1 MKYITS
7 FLLAA
12 AFSAVAFA
20 ADVAG
25 VADPA
30 PAAKLSIPDLQKQ
43 VDQLTTQVAQDK
55 QVISVLIAQRN
66 NLAQQLV
73 TQQLDNQEQT
83 LLQQNQA
90 AQTSAAAKK

>member
-20 ADVAG
+20 AD
-25 VADPA
+25 PA
-30 PAAKLSIPDLQKQ
+30 PAEKLSIPDLQKQ

-73 TQQLDNQEQT
+73 TQQLDTQEQT

-90 AQTSAAAKK
+90 GQTSAAAKK

>member
-20 ADVAG
+20 AD
-25 VADPA
+25 PA
-30 PAAKLSIPDLQKQ
+30 PAEKLSTPDLQKQ
-43 VDQLTTQVAQDK
+43 VDQLTAQVAQDK

-90 AQTSAAAKK
+90 GQTSAAAKK